1 MFTIQITVFGPNCNP
16 CSLCLSLSLSI
27 SLRLSPCI
35 PQSLGAA
42 PGVNLNKGVTS
53 KLKELLELT
62 DDFWKKNALK
72 KTINVLESL
81 PERVTLQNFREME
94 KVR

>member
-1 MFTIQITVFGPNCNP
+1 M
-16 CSLCLSLSLSI
+16 
-27 SLRLSPCI
+27 
-35 PQSLGAA
+35 
-42 PGVNLNKGVTS
+42 NLNKGVTS